1 MSGARRRITYGS
13 IPSNFKQRSGSGL
26 ARPLSHF
33 RSMYRY
39 PSAVLLLLALRAT
52 PADFYPDC
60 RFASSHIAAIPRT
73 NSGTRGRYYG
83 PPPHYSYSHTQASV
97 SRHAAVLTAFSVR
110 KSTGRTTTDR
120 SIAQREG
127 SACWR
132 LA

>member
-39 PSAVLLLLALRAT
+39 PSALPLLALHAT
-52 PADFYPDC
+52 PADSYPDC
-60 RFASSHIAAIPRT
+60 SSAPSHTAATLRT
-73 NSGTRGRYYG
+73 NSATRGR
-83 PPPHYSYSHTQASV
+83 SYVRTPRCFYINTQASV
-97 SRHAAVLTAFSVR
+97 SRHTAVLTAFSVR

-127 SACWR
+127 SACCR
-132 LA
+132 FE